1 MTTIFPL
8 TDNKP
13 KSLERCHHLK
23 NFSSFSILTL

>member
-1 MTTIFPL
+1 MITIFPL

-13 KSLERCHHLK
+13 KSLKGCHHLK

>member
-1 MTTIFPL
+1 MITIFPL

-13 KSLERCHHLK
+13 KSLEVCHHLK